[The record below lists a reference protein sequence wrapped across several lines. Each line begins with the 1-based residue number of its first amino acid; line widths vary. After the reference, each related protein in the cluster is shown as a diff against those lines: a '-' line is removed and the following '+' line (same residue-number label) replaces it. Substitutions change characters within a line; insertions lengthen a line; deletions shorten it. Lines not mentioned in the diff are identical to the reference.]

1 MKTVA
6 ILGPTAS
13 GKTDLALRLAR
24 RFEAVILSLDSL
36 SIYREIDIASAKP
49 TPKERG
55 TVPHFG
61 IDLLWPDEPFH
72 AAAYIELYRVAKERA
87 QEAGRP
93 LLIVGGTGFYL
104 KTLMEGISNLPPV
117 SENVRIAVEAR
128 MADLPKAYE
137 TLRMLDP
144 EFAGRIAPADRYR
157 IEKGWTVYETTGVR
171 PTDWFAAH
179 PPEPLLRDM
188 ELYEIG
194 MERSILWE
202 RIELRTRRMVQEGLV
217 DEVAYLEKR
226 YGRAPHPMKAIGI
239 VEVLDYFD
247 GKLTKEETVER
258 IAIHTR
264 QLAKRQSTFN
274 TTQFPPHP
282 KEDAATLYER
292 IAKSLDEDPGRGA

>member
-24 RFEAVILSLDSL
+24 RFGAVILSLDSL
-36 SIYREIDIASAKP
+36 SVYREIDIASAKP
-49 TPKERG
+49 TPEERG
-55 TVPHFG
+55 TVPHCG

-72 AAAYIELYRVAKERA
+72 AAAYTELYRVAKERA
-87 QEAGRP
+87 QRAGRP

-104 KTLMEGISNLPPV
+104 KTLMEGISHLPPLTD
-117 SENVRIAVEAR
+117 EARKAVATR
-128 MADLPKAYE
+128 MADLPKAYDA
-137 TLRMLDP
+137 LKRLDP
-144 EFAGRIAPADRYR
+144 EYAKRIAPADRYR

-171 PTDWFAAH
+171 PTDWFASH
-179 PPEPLLRDM
+179 PPEPLLRNV

-194 MERSILWE
+194 MERERLWE
-202 RIELRTRRMVQEGLV
+202 RIERRTRKMVEEGLV

-239 VEVLDYFD
+239 VEVLDFFD
-247 GKLTKEETVER
+247 GKFTKEEMVER

-274 TTQFPPHP
+274 ATQFPPHP
-282 KEDAATLYER
+282 KEGVERLYER
-292 IAKSLDEDPGRGA
+292 IAKSLDKFL